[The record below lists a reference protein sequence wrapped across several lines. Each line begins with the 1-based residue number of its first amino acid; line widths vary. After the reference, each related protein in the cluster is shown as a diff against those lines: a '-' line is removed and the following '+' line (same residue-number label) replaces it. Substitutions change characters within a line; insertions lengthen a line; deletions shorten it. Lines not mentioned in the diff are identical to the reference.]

1 MTNYYLTNK
10 TDFDALEQ
18 ADALELVERIG
29 ARHAYKTAMRNGDIK
44 RAQWVQDNYDHATS
58 CAWVAVLE
66 QAGDIKPFALD
77 YNAPTAKGFEWV
89 TVSREWVACLASVCA
104 VEIVAEYRRDN
115 GGRSVAS
122 RDLAVSLDALT
133 TAGVDFANSA
143 DPTKRAE
150 WLDIINESIE
160 HARKAT
166 RGRRRKADKVQAHA
180 QAVRGVIIDAL
191 IFGYTLTE
199 CADRNGVSLNT
210 AGRFARFA
218 RDYIAR
224 AIYAE

>member
-1 MTNYYLTNK
+1 MNNYYLTNK
-10 TDFDALEQ
+10 TDFDAMTQ

-29 ARHAYKTAMRNGDIK
+29 ARHAYKTAMRNGDLR
-44 RAQWVQDNYDHATS
+44 RAEWVQNNYDHATS

-66 QAGDIKPFALD
+66 QADNIKPFALD
-77 YNAPTAKGFEWV
+77 YNAPTDNGFEWV
-89 TVSREWVACLASVCA
+89 TPSREWVACLASRCA
-104 VEIVAEYRRDN
+104 VEIVAEYRRDT
-115 GGRSVAS
+115 GGRSVG
-122 RDLAVSLDALT
+122 RNLAESLDELT
-133 TAGVDFANSA
+133 TAGADFANGD

-150 WLDIINESIE
+150 WLDIINDSID

-166 RGRRRKADKVQAHA
+166 RGRRRKADKIQAHA
-180 QAVRGVIIDAL
+180 RAVHGVVIDAL
-191 IFGYTLTE
+191 LFGYTLTE

-210 AGRFARFA
+210 AGRFARIA